1 MSWASGEAFSLGVS
15 EGVVLRCDG
24 AIEGARVGVMLKVDR
39 RVLLRGGLLL
49 LLLLLF
55 CELALC
61 GMEECRPCGF
71 DWDDWLSIT
80 HGN

>member
-49 LLLLLF
+49 LLLLF

-61 GMEECRPCGF
+61 CFGWKRRTG
-71 DWDDWLSIT
+71 
-80 HGN
+80 